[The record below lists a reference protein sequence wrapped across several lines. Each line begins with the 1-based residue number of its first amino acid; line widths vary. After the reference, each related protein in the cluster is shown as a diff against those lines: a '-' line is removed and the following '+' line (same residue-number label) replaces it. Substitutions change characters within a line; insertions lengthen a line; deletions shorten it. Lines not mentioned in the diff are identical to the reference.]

1 MNLGRV
7 CGTVVCTR
15 KDERLEG
22 LKLLVVEELT
32 IDSKPTGK
40 FVIAADA
47 VGSGA
52 AETVLLVAGSSA
64 RLTDRTLNKPVD
76 AAIAGIVD
84 AVVMDQERNRK

>member
-1 MNLGRV
+1 MILGRI

-15 KDERLEG
+15 KDESLVG

-32 IDSKPTGK
+32 IDGQKPTGR

-52 AETVLLVAGSSA
+52 GEKVLVVSGSSA
-64 RLTDRTLNKPVD
+64 RLTANTVKKPVD
-76 AAIAGIVD
+76 AAVCAIVD
-84 AVVMDQERNRK
+84 ELVLD

>member
-22 LKLLVVEELT
+22 IKLLVVEELT
-32 IDSKPTGK
+32 IDAKPTGK
-40 FVIAADA
+40 YVIAADA
-47 VGSGA
+47 VGAGA
-52 AETVLLVAGSSA
+52 AETVLLVSGSSA

-84 AVVMDQERNRK
+84 AVVMDQERGRP